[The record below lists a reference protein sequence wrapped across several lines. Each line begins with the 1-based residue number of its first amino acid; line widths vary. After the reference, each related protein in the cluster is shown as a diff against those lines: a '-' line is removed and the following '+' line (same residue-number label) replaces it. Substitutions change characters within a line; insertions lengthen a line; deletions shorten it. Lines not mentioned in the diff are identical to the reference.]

1 MLINLS
7 IRVAPSVY
15 LYYEHIAQLNATVA
29 SRLTLALEGKT
40 LDISRTS
47 EYLTEQLNKILRTD
61 SSLSLLHGVITTDR
75 YYVEEDTDEGTQSGV
90 SPVTS
95 MFVEVSLD
103 VLPHLA
109 NVTNCRL
116 H

>member
-1 MLINLS
+1 MLINLA

-15 LYYEHIAQLNATVA
+15 LYYEHVPQLNATVA
-29 SRLTLALEGKT
+29 SKLTLALEGKT

-47 EYLTEQLNKILRTD
+47 EYLTEQLNKILKAD
-61 SSLSLLHGVITTDR
+61 SSLNLLQGVITTDR
-75 YYVEEDTDEGTQSGV
+75 YYVEEEEDEALTG
-90 SPVTS
+90 SPSITS